1 MFANPMQPAGASE
14 RPSSGHLVFL
24 DGVRGFACFYVMFHH
39 GMLDLPASGSAIHAA
54 LNGFFSQGHYAV
66 DVFIVL
72 SGYCLMLPLLKLV
85 GGLPFW
91 PFVRRRALR
100 ILPTY
105 YIAMAFSLLLIKTL
119 IGTKT
124 GANWDASLPATGRD
138 VWLHLLLIHEWSG
151 TSMLHINSPF
161 WSIGV
166 EWQIYFLVP
175 ALFALRNRYGAT
187 VVAVASILFGY
198 AAWATIR
205 RLGILNPSPYGS
217 SPHYIGLFAL
227 GMWSAD
233 QALRQRSARAWR
245 LGRGSFVVLS
255 LALAALTWQNRD
267 DATRVLSVQL
277 MSGVVGLWAAVGLA
291 LLRAGWLAPFERVF
305 SWRPAVLFGK
315 LGFTIYLIHAP
326 IAQLVCHYII
336 APGPWSPNLRA
347 LLMPPIYLLATL
359 AVAIP
364 FFHLFERPFHALS
377 RRQAARPALAEVA
390 PALEAPSPVTPQA

>member
-1 MFANPMQPAGASE
+1 MFANPMQPAGARE
-14 RPSSGHLVFL
+14 RSGSGHLVFL

-39 GMLDLPASGSAIHAA
+39 GMLDLPASGSSIYAA
-54 LNGFFSQGHYAV
+54 FNGFFSQGHYAV

-85 GGLPFW
+85 GGL
-91 PFVRRRALR
+91 ALR

-105 YIAMAFSLLLIKTL
+105 YVAMACSLLLIKTL

-187 VVAVASILFGY
+187 AVAVASLVLGY
-198 AAWATIR
+198 AAWGMIR
-205 RLGILNPSPYGS
+205 QLGVLNPSPYGS
-217 SPHYIGLFAL
+217 SPHYVGLFAL

-233 QALRQRSARAWR
+233 QAVRQHSARAWR
-245 LGRGSFVVLS
+245 LARGSFVVLS
-255 LALAALTWQNRD
+255 LTLAVLTWQNLN

-291 LLRAGWLAPFERVF
+291 LLRAGWLAPLERVF

-326 IAQLVCHYII
+326 IAQLVCHYVI
-336 APGPWSPNLRA
+336 APAPWSPNLRA

-359 AVAIP
+359 AVGIP
-364 FFHLFERPFHALS
+364 FFYLFERPFHALS
-377 RRQAARPALAEVA
+377 RRQAVRPVLSEVA
-390 PALEAPSPVTPQA
+390 RALEAPRPATPRA